1 MSVQKE
7 ETILAF
13 KETTEEIEVR
23 EGFHAEEMNTD
34 LILNDLSKKE
44 NNVNG
49 RMMSLKAQE
58 DLVVLSVR
66 EKNQTEK
73 DIRILEKTDQ
83 GAKKTEEVL
92 EEMIETKDALS
103 QEKNTSLHLPK

>member
-7 ETILAF
+7 ETISAF
-13 KETTEEIEVR
+13 KEMTEEIEVR
-23 EGFHAEEMNTD
+23 KGFHAEEMNTD

-49 RMMSLKAQE
+49 RMMNLKAQE
-58 DLVVLSVR
+58 DHVVLSVR

-92 EEMIETKDALS
+92 EEMIETKEALS
-103 QEKNTSLHLPK
+103 QEKDTSQHLPK

>member
-7 ETILAF
+7 ETISAF
-13 KETTEEIEVR
+13 KEMTEEIEVR
-23 EGFHAEEMNTD
+23 KGFHAEEMNTD

-58 DLVVLSVR
+58 DHVVLSVR

-92 EEMIETKDALS
+92 EEMIETKEALN
-103 QEKNTSLHLPK
+103 QEKDTSQHLPK